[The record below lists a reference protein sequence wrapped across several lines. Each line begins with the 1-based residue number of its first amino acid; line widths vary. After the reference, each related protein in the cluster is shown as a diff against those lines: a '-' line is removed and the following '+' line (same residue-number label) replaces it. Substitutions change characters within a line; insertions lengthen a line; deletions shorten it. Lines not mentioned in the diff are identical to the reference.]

1 MSFFRTDIDSQ
12 QRDQRVIDFLA
23 ERVVPLLER
32 YFRAEV
38 RAVGAIEQGPALFVA
53 NHSGGFLTPDTYL
66 FCTAIYRTLGLDS
79 VPYGLAHEVPL
90 KIPLIGSYVSKLG
103 GIRASHDGAHRVF
116 EQGGKVLVYPGG
128 DLDAFRP
135 STKRDQVVFGER
147 RGYIRLAL
155 REGVPI
161 IPVVSA
167 GSHDVW
173 VVLSDG
179 RWLGQLLHTHKWLRT
194 DILPITLT
202 LPWGLSI
209 GAPLVYF
216 PLRAKI
222 IVEAL
227 PGIRF
232 PRSGPD
238 AAGDDA
244 YVERCHEQV
253 HAAMQAALSRLAREI
268 RG

>member
-1 MSFFRTDIDSQ
+1 MSFWRTDIDSQ
-12 QRDQRVIDFLA
+12 QRDKRVIDLLTQ
-23 ERVVPLLER
+23 RVVPLLKR

-38 RAVGAIEQGPALFVA
+38 RGVGAIPEGPALFVA

-66 FCTAIYRTLGLDS
+66 FCAAVYEEHGLDA

-90 KIPLIGSYVSKLG
+90 KMPLIGTYVSKLG
-103 GIRASHDGAHRVF
+103 GIRASHDGAHQIF
-116 EQGGKVLVYPGG
+116 QKKGKVLVYPGG

-135 STKRDQVVFGER
+135 STKRDQVIFGDR

-155 REGVPI
+155 REGVAI
-161 IPVVSA
+161 VPVVSA
-167 GSHDVW
+167 GSHDTW

-179 RWLGQLLHTHKWLRT
+179 RWLGQLLRTHKWLRT
-194 DILPITLT
+194 DILPITFS
-202 LPWGLSI
+202 LPWGLSV
-209 GAPLVYF
+209 GAPLIYF

-222 IVEAL
+222 IIEVL
-227 PGIRF
+227 PAIRF
-232 PRSGPD
+232 ARSGPD

-244 YVERCHEQV
+244 YVEACHTEV
-253 HAAMQAALSRLAREI
+253 HSTMQAALSRLAREI